1 MCGHSQLTRHQFFP
15 EQREVRVQ
23 ALQGRGYSDSE
34 HGLWETLGQNP
45 PTQKIRP
52 LSVLS
57 SFIKK
62 AKQDI
67 MGNPQSIEVL
77 VIL

>member
-1 MCGHSQLTRHQFFP
+1 MWAQPTNQTSQFFP
-15 EQREVRVQ
+15 GQNEVRVQ
-23 ALQGRGYSDSE
+23 ALQGRGDSDSE

-57 SFIKK
+57 NFIKK
-62 AKQDI
+62 AKQDEQN
-67 MGNPQSIEVL
+67 GKSPKY
-77 VIL
+77 